1 MTIQDIISQLQNI
14 GGSSQLLGQISDTG
28 SIANINSGEIAQ
40 AMRNMYGLNPVD
52 LPSTMFQGATI
63 GKPMLQSALQKTY
76 SPQIE
81 AQSQTLLTDLLQKT
95 GGKTMRQAG
104 GGFAGS
110 GQAERFIG
118 GARDVYG
125 KGMSSVLS
133 KVGAQKAQGIKS
145 ISDIIQSWQ
154 TTAAQLAK

>member
-1 MTIQDIISQLQNI
+1 M
-14 GGSSQLLGQISDTG
+14 GGSTQMLGSISDTS
-28 SIANINSGEIAQ
+28 SIANIDQHEIAA
-40 AMRNMYGLNPVD
+40 AMRNMYNLNPVD
-52 LPSTMFQGATI
+52 LPHTMFQGATI
-63 GKPMLQSALQKTY
+63 GRPMLQAALQKTY

-81 AQSQTLLTDLLQKT
+81 AQSQTLLSDLMEKT
-95 GGKTMRQAG
+95 SGKTMRQAG

-110 GQAERFIG
+110 GQQQRYVG
-118 GARDVYG
+118 GVKDVYG

-154 TTAAQLAK
+154 TTASQLAK

>member
-1 MTIQDIISQLQNI
+1 MTIQDIIRQLQNI
-14 GGSSQLLGQISDTG
+14 GGADQSLGAITDTT
-28 SIANINSGEIAQ
+28 SIANINSNEIAQ
-40 AMRNMYGLNPVD
+40 AMRNMYGLSSAD
-52 LPSTMFQGATI
+52 LPSSMFQGSTI
-63 GKPMLQSALQKTY
+63 GRPMLQAALQKTY

-95 GGKTMRQAG
+95 GGKAMRQAG

-118 GARDVYG
+118 GAKDVYG
-125 KGMSSVLS
+125 KGMSTVLS

-145 ISDIIQSWQ
+145 ISDIIQGWQ
-154 TTAAQLAK
+154 TTASQLAQ